1 MKMWLESLL
10 ELPRKAVAAAALA
23 LVFPAGNLMAQG
35 GGSAGISAPFTI
47 DAIFTSA
54 ASVPLSAPGFTA
66 SGKGVSLELRF
77 APPVG
82 TVLTVVR
89 NTSLEL
95 IAGTFDNLAQGQKTF
110 LTYEGTSYA
119 YVANYYGGSGNDL
132 VLQPA
137 NTTCL
142 SWGDTPNGATQ
153 SLNTGILAGKTIAQ
167 VAATSHTLILCTDGT
182 LAALGSNSYGQLGD
196 GTKTASTVPRLV
208 SRSGVLKDKTVIAIA
223 TGWTFSVA
231 LCSDGTIATWGDNFF
246 SSLGDGT
253 TTSSNLPVEVVRSGV
268 LAKRQVIAIAAGYYH
283 VLGLC
288 TDGTVIAWGRGANGQ
303 LGDSLHTNSTV
314 PVEVNTGGVLR
325 NKTVVAIGGG
335 QIHSLALCSDG
346 TLAAWGNND
355 YRQLGN
361 GAESGSNYVPMP
373 VNQAG
378 VLAGKTV
385 VSITCGSYHN
395 FALCSDGT
403 FVSWGSNSQGQLGIG
418 LNGGYASLPTLV
430 DRSGPIAGKT
440 IASVAA
446 GAFHS
451 LATCTDGSMFFWG
464 SLSAIV
470 RFPAPSQESARS
482 GGKAFIKAASAA
494 SSQLSV
500 GFLAGPSPQ
509 PANIDR
515 VSGSNQTT
523 PILQGFPAPLVAV
536 VWDQTRQP
544 IGGVPVTFTAPDTG
558 ASARF
563 GGNASITVITD
574 ANGRANSGALFA
586 NEINGTYT
594 VTATYPG
601 GSGAAR
607 FTLGNGSSLPAATL
621 STAPAGGYPVT
632 GQTGSFD
639 LAASVVNTTPRPLN
653 GFRLFVDL
661 SPYLAADPSLRLY
674 NASSPPGTQPAYVD
688 YPYPVPVGGLVS
700 VSLSFHT
707 RTRAL
712 PNPFAPAL
720 RTELLAASQLA
731 DTNGTG
737 VQPRTITR
745 VNGSVLIEFPS
756 IPGRWYRVRYSSD
769 MQQWRDCPVPLQAAG
784 TRLQWID
791 NGPPFTDVPPS
802 AAPSRFYIVNQ
813 IITP

>member
-1 MKMWLESLL
+1 MKMRFATFLKSSRRAL
-10 ELPRKAVAAAALA
+10 VAAMLALA
-23 LVFPAGNLMAQG
+23 FPSGNLTAQG
-35 GGSAGISAPFTI
+35 SGSAGITAPFTMN
-47 DAIFTSA
+47 AIFTSA
-54 ASVPLSAPGFTA
+54 DSVPLTSPGFTA
-66 SGKGVSLELRF
+66 SGKGVELELRF
-77 APPVG
+77 APPAG

-95 IAGTFDNLAQGQKTF
+95 IGGNFDNLVQGQKTF
-110 LTYEGTSYA
+110 LTYDGTSYP

-142 SWGDTPNGATQ
+142 SWGDTPNGSTQ
-153 SLNTGILAGKTIAQ
+153 SLNTGILAGKTIVQ
-167 VAATSHTLILCTDGT
+167 VAATSHTLILCSDGT
-182 LAALGSNSYGQLGD
+182 LAALGNNSYGQLGD
-196 GTKTASTVPRLV
+196 GTKTAANTPRLV
-208 SRSGVLKDKTVIAIA
+208 NRSGVLKDKTVIAVA

-314 PVEVNTGGVLR
+314 PVEVNTEGVLR
-325 NKTVVAIGGG
+325 NRTVVAIGGG

-361 GAESGSNYVPMP
+361 GADSGANYIPMP
-373 VNQAG
+373 VNQTG

-403 FVSWGSNSQGQLGIG
+403 LASWGSNSQGQLGINR
-418 LNGGYASLPTLV
+418 NGGYASLPTLV

-440 IASVAA
+440 LVSVAA

-464 SLSAIV
+464 SLSASI
-470 RFPAPSQESARS
+470 PAPVPSQESARS
-482 GGKAFIKAASAA
+482 GGKVFIKAASAA

-500 GFLAGPSPQ
+500 GFLAGPPPR
-509 PANIDR
+509 PASMAP
-515 VSGSNQTT
+515 VSGSGQTT
-523 PILQGFPAPLVAV
+523 PIHQAFPAPLVALV
-536 VWDQTRQP
+536 SDENRRP
-544 IGGVPVTFTAPDTG
+544 IGGVPFTFTAPGSG

-563 GGNASITVITD
+563 GENASITVITD

-586 NEINGTYT
+586 NAINGTYT
-594 VTATYPG
+594 VTGTYS
-601 GSGAAR
+601 GSAGAIR
-607 FTLGNGSSLPAATL
+607 FTLGNGSALPAATL
-621 STAPAGGYPVT
+621 PPPPAGGYPVT
-632 GQTGSFD
+632 GQNGLFD
-639 LAASVVNTTPRPLN
+639 LTASIVNTTPLPLN

-688 YPYPVPVGGLVS
+688 YPYPVPVGGLIS

-712 PNPFAPAL
+712 PNPFSPVL
-720 RTELLAASQLA
+720 RTELLAASPPA
-731 DTNGTG
+731 DTNGSG
-737 VQPRTITR
+737 VAPRTVTR
-745 VNGSVLIEFPS
+745 INGSVLIEFPS
-756 IPGRWYRVRYSSD
+756 VPGRWYRVRYSSD
-769 MQQWRDCPVPLQAAG
+769 MQHWRDCPVPLQAAG

-802 AAPSRFYIVNQ
+802 SAPSRFYIVNEL
-813 IITP
+813 TAP